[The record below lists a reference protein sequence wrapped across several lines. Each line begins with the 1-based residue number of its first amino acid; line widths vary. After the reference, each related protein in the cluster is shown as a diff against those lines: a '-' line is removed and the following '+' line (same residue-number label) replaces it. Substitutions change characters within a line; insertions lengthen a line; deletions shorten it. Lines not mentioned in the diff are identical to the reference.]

1 MLKRA
6 YLFPEE
12 KRGHV
17 RSPFFVQRILFPLCN
32 ATPVRLPPDINTD
45 RHVTAP
51 RATRLWGAMATVR
64 VCSCH
69 LPVSLLQAPPFP
81 TLWEQE
87 LPAQP
92 DLILPRPSQ
101 LFHPWSVPPLSVFA
115 SQIGEALLLPF
126 ILNLKK
132 TTTNNKSFVLYAK
145 NFGYAALALYL
156 PRPFGFI

>member
-1 MLKRA
+1 MYVMLKRA

-45 RHVTAP
+45 RHVAAP

-92 DLILPRPSQ
+92 IWSYSSSPFSVIPS
-101 LFHPWSVPPLSVFA
+101 LVSAF
-115 SQIGEALLLPF
+115 PF
-126 ILNLKK
+126 CFCFPNRRGIA
-132 TTTNNKSFVLYAK
+132 T
-145 NFGYAALALYL
+145 ALYL
-156 PRPFGFI
+156 EFKKNNHQQKFCPLC